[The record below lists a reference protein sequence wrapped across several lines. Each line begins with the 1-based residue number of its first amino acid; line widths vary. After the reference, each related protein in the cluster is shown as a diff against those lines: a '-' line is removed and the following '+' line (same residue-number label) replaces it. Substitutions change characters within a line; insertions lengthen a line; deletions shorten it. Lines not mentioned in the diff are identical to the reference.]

1 MDSDSKRRA
10 KAAQEFLKVKKCDIL
25 QWLRQ
30 SPDMFLVIKY
40 KNGGRKT
47 HKEQLKEQ
55 Q

>member
-10 KAAQEFLKVKKCDIL
+10 KAAQEFLEVKKCDIL

-30 SPDMFLVIKY
+30 SPDMVLVIKY
-40 KNGGRKT
+40 RNGGRKT